1 MLKKQA
7 SYSPVKVEADMHTEK
22 DVVIKSFFQ
31 HFTHHNIVVQHK
43 LTVAIS
49 HFDCLCVCF
58 VSLCV
63 VCLLFSVVSA
73 TLICCC
79 CCFI

>member
-31 HFTHHNIVVQHK
+31 HFTHRNIVVQHK
-43 LTVAIS
+43 LS
-49 HFDCLCVCF
+49 YFPL
-58 VSLCV
+58 
-63 VCLLFSVVSA
+63 
-73 TLICCC
+73 
-79 CCFI
+79 